1 MFDDELDAPAQ
12 LKRVLYSR
20 VFKFNPQGSLSERDD
35 EVTCLSCEGH
45 MHKLYVEMYMIGVQ
59 IKFEGKCK
67 YRVLSLKP

>member
-35 EVTCLSCEGH
+35 EVTCLSCERH
-45 MHKLYVEMYMIGVQ
+45 MHKL
-59 IKFEGKCK
+59 
-67 YRVLSLKP
+67 